1 MADGMEAIMLHHAD
15 DSATEQHVQALP
27 AKLAADPAS
36 GIAGVLDREAIA
48 KHGAFPDAA
57 FLAVFKLGDS
67 AGGALSGN
75 LITPVPGTRGS
86 HGFSPEFPEMRT
98 SFFAVGASIARH
110 RDLGVVDM
118 RQIAPTVA
126 RILHMPP
133 PTDKATPPDVQP

>member
-1 MADGMEAIMLHHAD
+1 
-15 DSATEQHVQALP
+15 VQALP

-86 HGFSPEFPEMRT
+86 HGFSPEFPEMRA